1 MWQGD
6 GLRAERP
13 FVLCIDVGG
22 PEKIGWANSEGSD
35 GTGAD
40 LGDALDHLSRY
51 LLKGGNVALG
61 FEAPI
66 WTPARTELAR
76 ITARRGGVET
86 THNRAWSAGAGA
98 GALGA
103 ALALMPWCLSR
114 IANVAGPAAAT
125 IDLHRFQERGGLL
138 LWEAFVSGAM
148 KVVGAKHHED
158 ARVGCQAFIARWPNL
173 ASDIPA
179 ERAVN
184 HAVSCAMAAG
194 LAIDPGELLL
204 PALVVGVSPKIAA
217 EPTTT

>member
-1 MWQGD
+1 MGD
-6 GLRAERP
+6 GLRAEKP

-22 PEKIGWANSEGSD
+22 PEKIGWANSEEQD

-40 LGDALDHLSRY
+40 LGDALDQASRY
-51 LLKGGNVALG
+51 LLDGRSVAFG

-66 WTPARTELAR
+66 WTPARAEFSR

-86 THNRAWSAGAGA
+86 THNRAWSAGAGT
-98 GALGA
+98 GTLA
-103 ALALMPWCLSR
+103 ATLALMPWCLSR
-114 IANVAGPAAAT
+114 ITKVAGPAAAT
-125 IDLHRFQERGGLL
+125 VNLDQFQKRGGLL

-158 ARVGCQAFIARWPNL
+158 ARLACQAFIARWPNL

-184 HAVSCAMAAG
+184 HAVSSAMAAG
-194 LAIDPGELLL
+194 LEIDRAELLL
-204 PALVVGVSPKIAA
+204 PAIVIGVSLKTVA
-217 EPTTT
+217 EPTKP